1 MPHDLY
7 YHVRMRLQVAP
18 NFRKS
23 LGFTLVELSIV
34 LIIIAL
40 IAGSGLALLNAQ
52 IDSQRQSATRVKQ
65 DGIRTALTTFISRNS
80 RLPCPADPTLAVGN
94 PNYGVEAATPGT
106 CTGITS
112 SGVAPAVV
120 VTGII
125 PWVSLGIGD
134 DATIDGYNYRFTYQV
149 VASATNL
156 NPQTIAGMRGYI
168 TLHSNGPGTLGAAPA
183 GDQIN
188 DCSGGLTF
196 NPCAA
201 VAVVL
206 STGKDGFGA
215 NLVGGG
221 QKATT
226 GAGADELANTDNDS
240 KFVRK
245 DFSDAAGNPFD
256 DVLLTLTPS
265 DLLTPLTQSGA
276 VKDYRATLNA
286 SFDVFRGATAAYAI
300 SNRTGAGPGFYQYP
314 LPPSL
319 ASISVPASVATD
331 PWGNSIAY
339 NRVTPIVNSS
349 PSAAI
354 AYTLSSNGPDGT
366 ASTADDFS
374 TSVSVAELQNT
385 FSKVGF

>member
-1 MPHDLY
+1 MLQDLY
-7 YHVRMRLQVAP
+7 YHVRMRPQAAP

-65 DGIRTALTTFISRNS
+65 DGIRTALTTFISRNN
-80 RLPCPADPTLAVGN
+80 RLPCPADTTLAVGD

-134 DATIDGYNYRFTYQV
+134 DATIDGYNDRFTYQV

-168 TLHSNGPGTLGAAPA
+168 TLHSSGPGTLGVPPA
-183 GDQIN
+183 GNQIN

-215 NLVGGG
+215 YMVGGG
-221 QKATT
+221 QKSTT

-286 SFDVFRGATAAYAI
+286 SFDVFRGAVAANAI
-300 SNRTGAGPGFYQYP
+300 SFRTGAPGTYQYP
-314 LPPSL
+314 LP
-319 ASISVPASVATD
+319 ATASVPASVAND
-331 PWGNSIAY
+331 PWGNPITY
-339 NRVTPIVNSS
+339 TRVTPIVNSS
-349 PSAAI
+349 PSVAI